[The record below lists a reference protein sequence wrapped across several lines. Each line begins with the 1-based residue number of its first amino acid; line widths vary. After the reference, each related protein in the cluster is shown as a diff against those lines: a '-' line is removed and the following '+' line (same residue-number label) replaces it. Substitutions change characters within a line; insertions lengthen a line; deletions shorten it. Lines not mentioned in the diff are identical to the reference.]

1 MVSGSLVSF
10 ATAYH
15 TKVGKIILIVLVL
28 LHVSAIVFYRVKR
41 GENLVR
47 PMLNGDKEL
56 PEAFESSRDDAGS
69 RIKALL
75 LFGIC
80 AGCVTTLVQWAA

>member
-1 MVSGSLVSF
+1 MVSGSLVHF
-10 ATAYH
+10 ATFYH
-15 TKVGKIILIVLVL
+15 TKVGKIILIVLVM
-28 LHVSAIVFYRVKR
+28 LHVSAIAFYRVKR

-56 PEAFESSRDDAGS
+56 AEPFEGSQDDAGS

-80 AGCVTTLVQWAA
+80 VGCVAALVQWAA